1 MQTYGLYIDG
11 AWVETTERYEVR
23 NPANGEPIALCA
35 VGDEAT
41 LNAAVEA
48 AARAF
53 PDWAARSYEER
64 GELLRAVAQG
74 LKARYETLAIAESQ
88 ETGRCLR
95 ETMAHDIPATIAVF
109 EYFAGIAPA
118 TLGETIPVP
127 GMYLNYTRREP
138 YGVIGAIT
146 PWNFPLW
153 LAAIKIA
160 PALAAGNTMVLKP
173 APTTPLTALM
183 LAEVMHEAGIPQGV
197 FNVLTDPTP
206 ATLGD
211 LLTRHP
217 KVRKISFTGSTGVGV
232 RVMQNAATHIAPVSL
247 ELGGKSPFLVFAD
260 ADFDRAL
267 AHALLANYFAQGQMC
282 TAATRIF
289 VERPIYER
297 FRDAFVAR
305 AQRLQIG
312 DPLDPT
318 TEFATLHKREQLE
331 KTEFYVRT
339 ALEEGAQLLAGGKR
353 LTEPPFD
360 RGFYF
365 PPTVLEEVQ
374 PTMRVACDEIFG
386 PVALLMPFEGEEEA
400 IRLANSTDYGLA
412 AGVWTQDIG
421 KALRVAHQIEAGKV
435 WINCYNMIPPQA
447 PYGGYKLSGF
457 GRELGL
463 HCLLDLY
470 TQVKN
475 VQVDLSPDY
484 FEWFS

>member
-1 MQTYGLYIDG
+1 
-11 AWVETTERYEVR
+11 
-23 NPANGEPIALCA
+23 
-35 VGDEAT
+35 
-41 LNAAVEA
+41 
-48 AARAF
+48 
-53 PDWAARSYEER
+53 
-64 GELLRAVAQG
+64 
-74 LKARYETLAIAESQ
+74 
-88 ETGRCLR
+88 
-95 ETMAHDIPATIAVF
+95 
-109 EYFAGIAPA
+109 
-118 TLGETIPVP
+118 
-127 GMYLNYTRREP
+127 
-138 YGVIGAIT
+138 
-146 PWNFPLW
+146 
-153 LAAIKIA
+153 
-160 PALAAGNTMVLKP
+160 
-173 APTTPLTALM
+173 
-183 LAEVMHEAGIPQGV
+183 V

-217 KVRKISFTGSTGVGV
+217 KVRKVSFTGSTAVGV

-247 ELGGKSPFLVFAD
+247 ELGGKSPFIVFAD

-312 DPLDPT
+312 DPSDPT

-339 ALEEGAQLLAGGKR
+339 ALEEGAKLLAGGRR
-353 LTEPPFD
+353 LTEPPLD

-365 PPTVLEEVQ
+365 APTVLEEVQ

-386 PVALLMPFEGEEEA
+386 PVAMLMPFEGEAEA
-400 IRLANSTDYGLA
+400 VRLANSTDYGLA

-435 WINCYNMIPPQA
+435 WVNCYNMIPPQA

-484 FEWFS
+484 FEWFG